1 MGLLKDM
8 AEGFAN
14 GFLSATVDGLRA
26 GHPQSQFPKGPAPIE
41 RFCQELGWS
50 VDEREGEVI
59 LLHFNDPVVGRR
71 KVVITGSDM
80 TMTFRVWSTAT
91 ISARELPAGIMA
103 HLLVRNWELPLCAW
117 HLFDAGNGNAA
128 FALSSNMLVGGMDAG
143 VFKHICETMVKEANA
158 FDVKMK
164 AAGLL

>member
-1 MGLLKDM
+1 MGLFRDV

-14 GFLSATVDGLRA
+14 GFLSATVDSLRA
-26 GHPQSQFPKGPAPIE
+26 GHPQGQFSRGPAPVE
-41 RFCQELGWS
+41 RLCQELGWS

-59 LLHFNDPVVGRR
+59 LLHFRDPAVGVR
-71 KVVITGSDM
+71 KIAITGGDRM
-80 TMTFRVWSTAT
+80 MTFRVWSAAT
-91 ISARELPAGIMA
+91 MSARQLPGEIMG
-103 HLLVRNWELPLCAW
+103 HLLVRNWELALCAW

-128 FALSSNMLVGGMDAG
+128 FALASNMLVAGMDGA
-143 VFKHICETMVKEANA
+143 VFKHVCETMVKEANA

>member
-1 MGLLKDM
+1 MGLLKDV

-26 GHPQSQFPKGPAPIE
+26 GYPQSQSTNALALAE
-41 RFCQELGWS
+41 RCCRELGWS

-59 LLHFNDPVVGRR
+59 LLHFNDPLIGRR
-71 KVVITGSDM
+71 KVAITGGDKL
-80 TMTFRVWSTAT
+80 MTFRVWSAAT
-91 ISARELPAGIMA
+91 MSARQIPGEIMG
-103 HLLVRNWELPLCAW
+103 HLLVRNWELALSAW

-128 FALSSNMLVGGMDAG
+128 FALASNLLVAGMDAF
-143 VFKHICETMVKEANA
+143 VFKHVCETMVREANA
-158 FDVKMK
+158 FDAKMK